1 MLLITFKAV
10 VTVSMVKHDEIK
22 FMLEAITRLI
32 TTQLFQQSSH
42 YLLYVHN
49 NEIENEKLMVQ

>member
-1 MLLITFKAV
+1 M
-10 VTVSMVKHDEIK
+10 TVSMVKHDEIK
-22 FMLEAITRLI
+22 FMLEAITSLI